1 MDLTGYNMP
10 DEAFAQ
16 DDTPDAMP
24 DGKYGAECKG
34 FTTGGYKSG
43 GTYLEFEWVVLG
55 PTHAGRRVWQKTTLN
70 HENPDRRKYGES
82 DRRKIAKAIGQDK
95 LTNANEV
102 VGKAVSLVLKTKGDY
117 QNVVNVSSYGEHSGP
132 PPSAATVM
140 PAPAPWDKPPAAEDF

>member
-1 MDLTGYNMP
+1 
-10 DEAFAQ
+10 
-16 DDTPDAMP
+16 MP

-34 FTTGGYKSG
+34 FTTGEYKSG
-43 GTYLEFEWVVLG
+43 GTYLEFEWVILG

-70 HENPDRRKYGES
+70 HENPDRRKYGEG

-95 LTNANEV
+95 LTNANEA

-132 PPSAATVM
+132 PPAAATVM
-140 PAPAPWDKPPAAEDF
+140 PAPAPWAVTEDF